1 MSTEAPHVSLPRA
14 RPAGASWI
22 YAAAVGIGI
31 GIFIGHPI
39 VGALLG
45 VGVWF
50 GLRVLRSN

>member
-22 YAAAVGIGI
+22 YAAAVGFGI
-31 GIFIGHPI
+31 GIFLGHPI

-45 VGVWF
+45 VGAWF
-50 GLRVLRSN
+50 GLRVLRGN